1 MAFKMKGKSPMTKKL
16 CGASAYKKVFD
27 PSKELNNK
35 IQGKKPKVSYDD
47 AYKKRDM
54 KLYGGLN
61 KEDYVKEAKRQK
73 SGGKVPNKPMTSKS
87 GAVLGPGISP
97 KPAPKFEKIE
107 PKKIDKIEVKKAKPE
122 LKKALAQKALTK
134 KEVRKTKRKAVAAKI
149 FGDGSKRKAN
159 EANKK
164 KRENRSVTGRMKN
177 KASKFRRPGDM

>member
-1 MAFKMKGKSPMTKKL
+1 MAFKMKGKSPMAKKL
-16 CGASAYKKVFD
+16 CGASAYKKVAGDKQKLPKYNQAFENMEIA
-27 PSKELNNK
+27 PGATRGSSVRINPRSGERYSNNAAGLEK
-35 IQGKKPKVSYDD
+35 FKTQAKAYNAKKNATKTTPK
-47 AYKKRDM
+47 
-54 KLYGGLN
+54 
-61 KEDYVKEAKRQK
+61 
-73 SGGKVPNKPMTSKS
+73 PT
-87 GAVLGPGISP
+87 P